1 MHGCQ
6 SLSKIYLHFFRLST
20 GGKHPVKRNLS
31 APLGF
36 AGRSP
41 VRRSPVQ
48 GGFPDK
54 SGKTGSYC
62 CLPAAAFRRL
72 RAALPPLIRRPLS
85 QTVCVMRSTGCAL
98 RVQNVSLSRTKPCKT
113 PWPPLFAEWPPH
125 DRGMISAVRP
135 GGYALHRLHG
145 FFSHVHG
152 THPFLFLLSLLYTI
166 PARISIDKVHGVFRR
181 LLYIFTKYISTM

>member
-1 MHGCQ
+1 
-6 SLSKIYLHFFRLST
+6 
-20 GGKHPVKRNLS
+20 
-31 APLGF
+31 
-36 AGRSP
+36 
-41 VRRSPVQ
+41 
-48 GGFPDK
+48 
-54 SGKTGSYC
+54 
-62 CLPAAAFRRL
+62 
-72 RAALPPLIRRPLS
+72 LPPLIRRPLS